1 MLDLRSLRYVVVLAR
16 RLSYARAAEE
26 LGISQPALTRA
37 VQMLEQRFGV
47 RLFDRDRSGVTVTP
61 QGQAMLDA
69 AAGLLANAADVE
81 RQWDRTAKAQAG
93 LVRFGIAPMPAR
105 ALLSAVLLERI
116 CTAPEVRN
124 DVVVRNAEALWPL
137 LVAGDIEFFVAP
149 EGLVPDTVPVRTE
162 VLGKFPRSRIV
173 RPTHPLLTGQA
184 ADDARYPILISA
196 GAHVTR
202 LPELAEPM
210 DGPRH
215 VVEDFGALVRLTAST
230 DAIWHASAHAVAEE
244 IAQGILAELPP
255 SDDGGPRDFRM
266 MMYALERRTQST
278 SAKSFAQLFRN
289 RIRTLQREG

>member
-105 ALLSAVLLERI
+105 ALLSAALLERI
-116 CTAPEVRN
+116 RTVPEVMN
-124 DVVVRNAEALWPL
+124 DVVVRNVEALWPL
-137 LVAGDIEFFVAP
+137 LVASEIEFFVAP
-149 EGLVPDTVPVRTE
+149 EGLVPETVPVRTE
-162 VLGKFPRSRIV
+162 VLGRFPRSQIV
-173 RPTHPLLTGQA
+173 RPNHPLLTGQPG
-184 ADDARYPILISA
+184 DGARYPMLISA

-202 LPELAEPM
+202 PPELGQSM

-215 VVEDFGALVRLTAST
+215 VVEDFDALVRITAST
-230 DAIWHASAHAVAEE
+230 DAIWHASAFAVAEE
-244 IAQGILAELPP
+244 IAQGRLAELPP
-255 SDDGGPRDFRM
+255 SRDSGPREFRM
-266 MMYALERRTQST
+266 MMYALERRTQSA
-278 SAKSFAQLFRN
+278 SAKSYAQLFRSC
-289 RIRTLQREG
+289 IRTLQRQG

>member
-81 RQWDRTAKAQAG
+81 RQWDRTARAQAG

-105 ALLSAVLLERI
+105 VLLSAALLERI
-116 CTAPEVRN
+116 RTAPEVRN
-124 DVVVRNAEALWPL
+124 DVVVRNVEALWPL
-137 LVAGDIEFFVAP
+137 LVAGEIEFFVAP

-162 VLGKFPRSRIV
+162 ALGKFPRSRIV
-173 RPTHPLLTGQA
+173 RPNHPLLAGRT
-184 ADDARYPILISA
+184 DDGARYPVLISA
-196 GAHVTR
+196 GARITR
-202 LPELAEPM
+202 VPELEEPT

-215 VVEDFGALVRLTAST
+215 VVEDFGTLVRITAST
-230 DAIWHASAHAVAEE
+230 DAIWHASSYAVAEE
-244 IAQGILAELPP
+244 IAQGMLVELP
-255 SDDGGPRDFRM
+255 SGDDGPRDFRM
-266 MMYALERRTQST
+266 MMYALERRTQSA
-278 SAKSFAQLFRN
+278 SAKSYAQLFRN
-289 RIRTLQREG
+289 RIRTLEREG